1 MEDKKL
7 HVVRQVVEKGFGKA
21 DMHVIDQFIHDDWIE
36 HQRSLIGGKEV
47 LKKAILGL
55 DAAFSNRIYELAN
68 YTVHGDMVWV
78 HYQLNGTHTGSFMGH
93 EPTGKTFTIDVMDI
107 ARVENDQI
115 VEHWGI
121 PDRFNLMMQLGFL
134 ESGPETKKSN

>member
-1 MEDKKL
+1 
-7 HVVRQVVEKGFGKA
+7 
-21 DMHVIDQFIHDDWIE
+21 
-36 HQRSLIGGKEV
+36 
-47 LKKAILGL
+47 
-55 DAAFSNRIYELAN
+55 
-68 YTVHGDMVWV
+68 
-78 HYQLNGTHTGSFMGH
+78 MGH

-134 ESGPETKKSN
+134 ESGPEAKKSN